1 MKRRTIV
8 RIVIWAVILL
18 ALVALT
24 HFIILPLFD
33 TSGESEGH
41 DVAIYSYEESDT
53 EWKVENDNLI
63 LTMDPA
69 TTHFTVTDKRTGKV
83 WESSPAKADK
93 DPAALPVEKNKLLSA
108 FTLTYSTKAGMKTT
122 FSANEYSV
130 QNGVYSLEKLED
142 GIRVNY
148 SVGKI
153 KRTYIIPP
161 AITDDR
167 MQNFLDKMATNKQK
181 RDVKEYY
188 REYNIDKL
196 RKSDNKEELLAKYP
210 DLAEQHVWVLRDT
223 KNESLLKRLEDYF
236 EAAGYTREDLA
247 LDQSR
252 IVDTESTNADAI
264 FNVSMVY
271 RLEGNDLVVELPLD
285 AIDYNVDYPLT
296 SLTLLPAFGAGGPQD
311 QGFLLV
317 PDGAGAIIN
326 FNNGK
331 VSQRPY
337 YADLYGWDWGSIR
350 KQVINETRINFPVFG
365 LSTEQGSFICLLE
378 DGAAWAGISADI
390 SGRYSSY
397 NTVNATYTII
407 HGDAYD
413 VSERTNN
420 AVYMFE
426 QQVPQGV
433 IRQRY
438 RFLTENGY
446 MDMANAYRDYLQ
458 AKYPEMNRETSA
470 ETPVMVEM
478 VGAIDKVQQRFG
490 VPTNVPIPMTTYQ
503 QAAELL
509 QKLAAAKLGD
519 LSVRYAGWMNGGL
532 NQKLLNSVKLVKEL
546 GSAADLRALTKAA
559 RDANVPL
566 YLDGLTQFARDS
578 GMMQGFISF
587 RDAARF
593 TTREEAELPEY
604 SSIWYGSPDWRETYY
619 LIKPALAM
627 QAADI
632 LSKAAADY
640 GATGVSFRDLGGML
654 SADYDGKDLTT
665 RVQAQAQQVEKLKE
679 LRAKGQNIMIRQG
692 NEFAAVYADL
702 VTDMDFDGSQ
712 YGIIDAYVPFYP
724 MVLHGTVPYTGEAI
738 NLTGDGEELILRSAE
753 MGAGLQLSLMAN
765 GVRDLQDTWF
775 SAYYGADAAFLDEWL
790 DDIREYNAQM
800 SGTFNQK
807 MTGHVRSGNVSVTTY
822 ENGTKVYVN
831 FGYGNETSG
840 GVEVPARS
848 YTVVKE
854 AVQ

>member
-8 RIVIWAVILL
+8 RIVIWAVVLL

-33 TSGESEGH
+33 TSGEGEGH
-41 DVAIYSYEESDT
+41 DVDVYGYEETDT
-53 EWKVENDNLI
+53 EWKLENENLL

-83 WESSPAKADK
+83 WASSPEQADK
-93 DPAALPVEKNKLLSA
+93 DPLALPVEKNKLLSA
-108 FTLTYSTKAGMKTT
+108 FTLTYATKAGMKTT
-122 FSANEYSV
+122 FSSNEYSV
-130 QNGVYSLEKLED
+130 ANGVYALEMLED

-153 KRTYIIPP
+153 KRTFVIPP
-161 AITDDR
+161 AITDER
-167 MQNFLDKMATNKQK
+167 MQVFLEKMTSKQK
-181 RDVKEYY
+181 KDVKEYY

-196 RKSDNKEELLAKYP
+196 RKTDNKEELLQMYP

-223 KNESLLKRLEDYF
+223 TKDYLKEKLQDYF
-236 EAAGYTREDLA
+236 EAAGYTKEDLE

-252 IVDTESTNADAI
+252 INVATTNTAAI

-296 SLTLLPAFGAGGPQD
+296 SLTVLPAFGAGGTQD

-331 VSQRPY
+331 VSQRAY

-350 KQVINETRINFPVFG
+350 RQVSNETRNNFPVFG

-378 DGAAWAGISADI
+378 EGAAWAGISADI
-390 SGRYSSY
+390 SGRYTSY
-397 NTVNATYTII
+397 NTVNASYTII

-446 MDMANAYRDYLQ
+446 MDMADAYRDYLE
-458 AKYPEMNRETSA
+458 AKYPEMNRETS
-470 ETPVMVEM
+470 EKTPVMVEL

-490 VPTNVPIPMTTYQ
+490 VPTNVPIAMTTYK

-509 QKLAAAKLGD
+509 QKLVAADVGD

-532 NQKLLNSVKLVKEL
+532 NQKILNKVKLVKEL
-546 GSAADLRALTKAA
+546 GSEADLKALTKAA
-559 RDANVPL
+559 KDANVPL
-566 YLDGLTQFARDS
+566 YLDGLTQYARDS
-578 GMMQGFISF
+578 GVLQGFISF

-604 SSIWYGSPDWRETYY
+604 SSIWYGSPSWRETYY

-627 QAADI
+627 RAADV
-632 LSKAAADY
+632 LSQAAADY
-640 GATGVSFRDLGGML
+640 GATGVSFRDLGSML

-665 RVQAQAQQVEKLKE
+665 RVQAQSQQVEKLKE
-679 LRAKGQNIMIRQG
+679 LRAKGQNVMIRQG
-692 NEFAAVYADL
+692 NDYAAVYADM

-724 MVLHGTVPYTGEAI
+724 LALHGTVPYTGEAI
-738 NLTGDGEELILRSAE
+738 NLADDEEELILRSAE

-775 SAYYGADAAFLDEWL
+775 SAYYGADAAFLDEWMQI
-790 DDIREYNAQM
+790 IREYDAQM
-800 SGTFNQK
+800 SGTFNQR
-807 MTGHVRSGNVSVTTY
+807 MTGHVRSGNVSVTSY

-831 FGYGNETSG
+831 FGYEAETLD

>member
-8 RIVIWAVILL
+8 RIVIWAVVLL

-33 TSGESEGH
+33 TSGEGEGH
-41 DVAIYSYEESDT
+41 DVEVYGYEETDA
-53 EWKVENDNLI
+53 EWKLENENLL

-83 WESSPAKADK
+83 WASSPEQADK
-93 DPAALPVEKNKLLSA
+93 DPLALPVEKNKLLSA

-122 FSANEYSV
+122 FSSNEFSV
-130 QNGVYSLEKLED
+130 QNGVYALEMVED

-153 KRTYIIPP
+153 KRTFVIPP
-161 AITDDR
+161 AITDER
-167 MQNFLDKMATNKQK
+167 MQVFLEKMTSKQK
-181 RDVKEYY
+181 KDVKEYY

-196 RKSDNKEELLAKYP
+196 RKTDNKDELLQMYP

-223 KNESLLKRLEDYF
+223 TKDYLREKLQDYF
-236 EAAGYTREDLA
+236 EAAGYTKEDLE

-252 IVDTESTNADAI
+252 INVTTTNTAAI

-285 AIDYNVDYPLT
+285 AIDFNVDYPLT
-296 SLTLLPAFGAGGPQD
+296 SLTVLPAFGAGSTQD
-311 QGFLLV
+311 KGFLLV

-331 VSQRPY
+331 VSQRSY

-350 KQVINETRINFPVFG
+350 KQVSNETRNNFPVFG

-378 DGAAWAGISADI
+378 EGAAWAGVNADI
-390 SGRYSSY
+390 SGRYTSY
-397 NTVNATYTII
+397 NTVNASYTII

-426 QQVPQGV
+426 QQVPQGA

-446 MDMANAYRDYLQ
+446 MDMADAYRDYLQ
-458 AKYPEMNRETSA
+458 AKYPEMNRETSGK
-470 ETPVMVEM
+470 TPVMVEM

-490 VPTNVPIPMTTYQ
+490 VPTNVPIAMTTYK

-509 QKLAAAKLGD
+509 QKLVAADVGD

-532 NQKLLNSVKLVKEL
+532 NQKILNKVKLVKEL
-546 GSAADLRALTKAA
+546 GSEADLKALTKAA
-559 RDANVPL
+559 KDANVPL
-566 YLDGLTQFARDS
+566 YLDGLTQYARDS
-578 GMMQGFISF
+578 GLMQGFISF

-604 SSIWYGSPDWRETYY
+604 SSIWYGSPSWRETYY
-619 LIKPALAM
+619 LIKPTLAM

-632 LSKAAADY
+632 LSQSAADY
-640 GATGVSFRDLGGML
+640 GATGVSFRDLGSML

-679 LRAKGQNIMIRQG
+679 LRAKGQNVMIRQG
-692 NEFAAVYADL
+692 NDYAAVYADM

-724 MVLHGTVPYTGEAI
+724 MALHGTVPYTGEAI
-738 NLTGDGEELILRSAE
+738 NLADDGEELILRSAE

-775 SAYYGADAAFLDEWL
+775 SAYYGADAAFLDEWM
-790 DDIREYNAQM
+790 DVIREYDAQM
-800 SGTFNQK
+800 SGTFNQR
-807 MTGHVRSGNVSVTTY
+807 MTGHVRQGNVAVTSY
-822 ENGTKVYVN
+822 ENGTRVYVN
-831 FGYGNETSG
+831 FGYEAETLD

>member
-8 RIVIWAVILL
+8 RIVIWAVVLL

-33 TSGESEGH
+33 TSGEGEGH
-41 DVAIYSYEESDT
+41 DVDVYGYEETDT
-53 EWKVENDNLI
+53 EWKLENENLL

-83 WESSPAKADK
+83 WASSPEQADK
-93 DPAALPVEKNKLLSA
+93 DPLALPVEKNKLLSA
-108 FTLTYSTKAGMKTT
+108 FTLTYATKAGMKTT
-122 FSANEYSV
+122 FSSNEYSV
-130 QNGVYSLEKLED
+130 ANGVYALEMLED

-153 KRTYIIPP
+153 KRTFVIPP
-161 AITDDR
+161 AITDER
-167 MQNFLDKMATNKQK
+167 MQVFLEKMTSKQK
-181 RDVKEYY
+181 KDVKEYY

-196 RKSDNKEELLAKYP
+196 RKTDNKEELLQMYP

-223 KNESLLKRLEDYF
+223 TKDYLKEKLQDYF
-236 EAAGYTREDLA
+236 EAAGYTKEDLE

-252 IVDTESTNADAI
+252 INVATTNTAAI

-296 SLTLLPAFGAGGPQD
+296 SLTVLPAFGAGSMQD

-331 VSQRPY
+331 VSQRAY

-350 KQVINETRINFPVFG
+350 KQVSNETRNNFPVFG

-378 DGAAWAGISADI
+378 DGAAWAGVSADI
-390 SGRYSSY
+390 SGRYTSY
-397 NTVNATYTII
+397 NTVNASYTII

-446 MDMANAYRDYLQ
+446 MDMADAYRDYLE
-458 AKYPEMNRETSA
+458 AKYPEMNRETS
-470 ETPVMVEM
+470 EKTPVMVEL

-490 VPTNVPIPMTTYQ
+490 VPTNVPIAMTTYK

-509 QKLAAAKLGD
+509 QKLVAADVGD

-532 NQKLLNSVKLVKEL
+532 NQKILNKVKLVKEL
-546 GSAADLRALTKAA
+546 GSEADLKALTKAA
-559 RDANVPL
+559 KDANVPL
-566 YLDGLTQFARDS
+566 YLDGLTQYARDS
-578 GMMQGFISF
+578 GVLQGFISF

-604 SSIWYGSPDWRETYY
+604 SSIWYGSPSWRETYY

-627 QAADI
+627 RAADV
-632 LSKAAADY
+632 LSQAAADY

-665 RVQAQAQQVEKLKE
+665 RVQAQSQQVEKLKE
-679 LRAKGQNIMIRQG
+679 LRAKGQNVMIRQG
-692 NEFAAVYADL
+692 NDYAAVYADM

-724 MVLHGTVPYTGEAI
+724 LALHGTVPYTGEAI
-738 NLTGDGEELILRSAE
+738 NLADDEEELILRSAE

-775 SAYYGADAAFLDEWL
+775 SAYYGADAAFLDEWMQI
-790 DDIREYNAQM
+790 IREYDAQM
-800 SGTFNQK
+800 SGTFNQR
-807 MTGHVRSGNVSVTTY
+807 MTGHVRDGNVSVTSY

-831 FGYGNETSG
+831 FGYEAETLD

>member
-8 RIVIWAVILL
+8 RIVIWAVVLL

-24 HFIILPLFD
+24 YFVILPLFD
-33 TSGESEGH
+33 TSGEDEGH
-41 DVAIYSYEESDT
+41 DVNIYGYEESDT
-53 EWKVENDNLI
+53 EWKLENENL
-63 LTMDPA
+63 LLKLDPA

-93 DPAALPVEKNKLLSA
+93 DPVAMPVEKNRLLSA
-108 FTLTYSTKAGMKTT
+108 FTLKYSNKAGKEET

-130 QNGVYSLEKLED
+130 QNGVYALEMLED

-161 AITDDR
+161 AITNER
-167 MQNFLDKMATNKQK
+167 MQVFLEKMTSKQK
-181 RDVKEYY
+181 KEVKEYY

-196 RKSDNKEELLAKYP
+196 RKTDNKEELLQTYP
-210 DLAEQHVWVLRDT
+210 DLAEQHVWVQREM
-223 KNESLLKRLEDYF
+223 KNESLKKKLQDYF
-236 EAAGYTREDLA
+236 EAAGYTAEDLA

-252 IVDTESTNADAI
+252 INVETVNTAAI

-285 AIDYNVDYPLT
+285 AIDYNVDLPLT
-296 SLTLLPAFGAGGPQD
+296 ALTVLPAFGAGGTGD
-311 QGFLLV
+311 KGFMLV
-317 PDGAGAIIN
+317 PEGAGAIIN

-331 VSQRPY
+331 SGQQAY
-337 YADLYGWDWGSIR
+337 YANLYGWDWGSIR
-350 KQVINETRINFPVFG
+350 NWVSHETRINFPVFG
-365 LSTEQGSFICLLE
+365 ISDEQGSFICMLE
-378 DGAAWAGISADI
+378 DGAAWAGINADI
-390 SGRYSSY
+390 SRKTTCSY
-397 NTVNATYTII
+397 NTISATYTII
-407 HGDAYD
+407 HRDAYD
-413 VSERTNN
+413 VSDRTNN

-426 QQVPQGV
+426 EQVPQGV

-446 MDMANAYRDYLQ
+446 MDMADAYRDYLQ
-458 AKYPEMNRETSA
+458 AKYPEMNRKTSA

-490 VPTNVPIPMTTYQ
+490 VPTNVPIAMTTYQ

-509 QKLAAAKLGD
+509 QKLTAADVGD

-532 NQKLLNSVKLVKEL
+532 NQKILNKVDLMKEL
-546 GSAADLRALTKAA
+546 GSAKDLRALTKAA
-559 RDANVPL
+559 KDANVPL
-566 YLDGLTQFARDS
+566 YLDGLTQYARDS
-578 GMMQGFISF
+578 GMMQGFIAF

-604 SSIWYGSPDWRETYY
+604 SSIWYGAPDWRETYY

-627 QAADI
+627 KAVDV
-632 LSKAAADY
+632 LSQSAADY
-640 GATGVSFRDLGGML
+640 GATGVSFRDLGSML

-665 RVQAQAQQVEKLKE
+665 RVQAQNQQVEKLKE
-679 LRAKGQNIMIRQG
+679 LRAKGQKIMIRQG
-692 NEFAAVYADL
+692 NDYAAVYADF
-702 VTDMDFDGSQ
+702 VTDMDFDGNQ
-712 YGIIDAYVPFYP
+712 YGIIDENVPFYP
-724 MVLHGTVPYTGEAI
+724 LALHGTVPYTGEAF
-738 NLTGDGEELILRSAE
+738 NLADDEEELILRSAE

-775 SAYYGADAAFLDEWL
+775 SAYYGADAAYLDERL
-790 DDIREYNAQM
+790 NIIREYDAQM
-800 SGTFNQK
+800 SGTFDQR
-807 MTGHVRSGNVSVTTY
+807 MISHVRDGSVAVTSY

-831 FGYGNETSG
+831 FGYEAETLN